1 MHVKW
6 PGYIHVIQQVSGR
19 VTGEFLGRVMSP
31 ALLLITAVACERH
44 AAVGSASGPDGPERH
59 SVKIS
64 RRFCLLITLL
74 IVAVNCSLYCFLMRR
89 LSKYSP
95 RGMQML
101 SFLLCMHLHIVCL
114 STYYLSPPL
123 SAALFPPFLCTPLL
137 YP

>member
-6 PGYIHVIQQVSGR
+6 PGYVHMIQQVSGR
-19 VTGEFLGRVMSP
+19 VTGEFLGRVMSL
-31 ALLLITAVACERH
+31 ALLLITTVACERH
-44 AAVGSASGPDGPERH
+44 AAVGSTSGPDRPERH
-59 SVKIS
+59 S

-74 IVAVNCSLYCFLMRR
+74 IVGVNCSLYCFCTRC

-101 SFLLCMHLHIVCL
+101 SFLLCVHLHIVCL
-114 STYYLSPPL
+114 STYYLSPSL